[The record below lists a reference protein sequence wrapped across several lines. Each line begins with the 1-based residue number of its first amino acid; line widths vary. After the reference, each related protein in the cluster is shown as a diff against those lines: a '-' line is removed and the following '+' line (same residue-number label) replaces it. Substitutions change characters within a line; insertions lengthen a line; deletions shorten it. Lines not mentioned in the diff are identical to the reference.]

1 MAPPPLWLPPR
12 GPRDPPAPRLPQT
25 FLLPQTF
32 YPQGAAN
39 LCPLPRQQQ
48 PFPAAWAPS
57 LHVAPQGPQ
66 ALPPPGLQRAPCGCF
81 FDPRVFHIE
90 WTVTSLPPPASST
103 LSRGTAS
110 LPGAALWGGPRG
122 CRTLPAWAAPLTP
135 QGQPPHIAPQ
145 NYQGRAE
152 APDPPPALP
161 TSIPGY
167 RHIEGQPAHINS
179 SGTAT
184 PAGAHPGTNIPPGP
198 DTPRSPS
205 AGPHHQAP
213 GHPDG
218 DFEVS
223 EEELLQEAL
232 RLFGVSLDTVG
243 ASQDNQGS
251 SSMPGESGGTGAE
264 GTAVAPA
271 PLVLPMSIP
280 GYQHIEGQPA
290 QTNICG
296 TATPAG
302 AHPDTNIPPGSYDSP
317 SQALEDLP
325 GDLEVSDEELLQEAL
340 SLLGCSLDGV
350 EASHEDAGSSPMHG
364 DRGGTGAEGNTVA
377 LASPVLPTSSAAYQH
392 VEEQP
397 AQLPIYGTA
406 TTAEAHLG
414 SNTPLGSNDPS
425 CPSAASQNQ
434 VLGDLAG
441 DLTVS
446 EEVPLEEALRLFGCS
461 LDTVGT
467 FLLPQT
473 FYPQGAAN
481 LCPLPR
487 QQQPFPAAWAPS
499 LHVAPQGPQALP
511 PPGLQ
516 RAPCG
521 CFFDPRVFH
530 IEWTVTSLPPPASS
544 TLSRGT
550 ASLPGAALW
559 GGPRGCR
566 TLPAW
571 AAPLTPQGQPPHIAP
586 QNYQGRAEAPDPP
599 PALPTSIPG
608 YRHIE
613 GQPAH
618 INSSGTATPAGA
630 HPGTNIPPG
639 PDTPRSPSAGPHHQ
653 APGHPDGDFEVSEEE
668 LLQEA
673 LRLFGVSLD
682 TVGASQDN
690 QGSSSMPGE
699 SGGTGAEGTA
709 VAPAPLVL
717 PMSIPGYQHIEGQPA
732 QTNICGTAT
741 PAGAHP
747 DTNIPPGSYDS
758 PSQALEDLPGDL
770 EVSDE
775 ELLQEALSLLGCSLD
790 GVEASHEDAGSSP
803 MHGDRGGTGAEGNT
817 VALASPVLPTS
828 SAAYQHVEEQPAQL
842 PIYGTAT
849 TAEAHLGSN
858 TPLGSND
865 PSCPSAAS
873 QNQVLGDL
881 AGDLTV
887 SEEVPLE
894 EALRLFGCSLD
905 TVGVSQDAFSSSSSP
920 VPGELGGTGTATPP
934 LRLCLALPARGA
946 AHPRLQHPRDH

>member
-1 MAPPPLWLPPR
+1 MAPPPLRLPPR

-25 FLLPQTF
+25 FVLPQTF

-57 LHVAPQGPQ
+57 LHVAPQGHQ

-317 SQALEDLP
+317 SQALQDLP

-377 LASPVLPTSSAAYQH
+377 LASPVLPTSSAGYQH

-397 AQLPIYGTA
+397 AQITIYGTA
-406 TTAEAHLG
+406 TTAEAHVG
-414 SNTPLGSNDPS
+414 SN
-425 CPSAASQNQ
+425 
-434 VLGDLAG
+434 
-441 DLTVS
+441 
-446 EEVPLEEALRLFGCS
+446 
-461 LDTVGT
+461 
-467 FLLPQT
+467 
-473 FYPQGAAN
+473 
-481 LCPLPR
+481 
-487 QQQPFPAAWAPS
+487 
-499 LHVAPQGPQALP
+499 
-511 PPGLQ
+511 
-516 RAPCG
+516 
-521 CFFDPRVFH
+521 
-530 IEWTVTSLPPPASS
+530 I
-544 TLSRGT
+544 
-550 ASLPGAALW
+550 
-559 GGPRGCR
+559 
-566 TLPAW
+566 
-571 AAPLTPQGQPPHIAP
+571 
-586 QNYQGRAEAPDPP
+586 
-599 PALPTSIPG
+599 
-608 YRHIE
+608 
-613 GQPAH
+613 
-618 INSSGTATPAGA
+618 
-630 HPGTNIPPG
+630 
-639 PDTPRSPSAGPHHQ
+639 
-653 APGHPDGDFEVSEEE
+653 
-668 LLQEA
+668 
-673 LRLFGVSLD
+673 
-682 TVGASQDN
+682 
-690 QGSSSMPGE
+690 
-699 SGGTGAEGTA
+699 
-709 VAPAPLVL
+709 
-717 PMSIPGYQHIEGQPA
+717 
-732 QTNICGTAT
+732 
-741 PAGAHP
+741 
-747 DTNIPPGSYDS
+747 
-758 PSQALEDLPGDL
+758 
-770 EVSDE
+770 
-775 ELLQEALSLLGCSLD
+775 
-790 GVEASHEDAGSSP
+790 
-803 MHGDRGGTGAEGNT
+803 
-817 VALASPVLPTS
+817 
-828 SAAYQHVEEQPAQL
+828 
-842 PIYGTAT
+842 
-849 TAEAHLGSN
+849 
-858 TPLGSND
+858 PLGSND

>member
-1 MAPPPLWLPPR
+1 MAPPPLRLPPR

-25 FLLPQTF
+25 FVLPQTF

-57 LHVAPQGPQ
+57 LHVAPQGHQ

-152 APDPPPALP
+152 APDPPALP

-317 SQALEDLP
+317 SQALQDLP

-377 LASPVLPTSSAAYQH
+377 LASPVLPRSSAGYQH

-397 AQLPIYGTA
+397 AQITIYGTA
-406 TTAEAHLG
+406 TTAEAHVG
-414 SNTPLGSNDPS
+414 SN
-425 CPSAASQNQ
+425 
-434 VLGDLAG
+434 
-441 DLTVS
+441 
-446 EEVPLEEALRLFGCS
+446 
-461 LDTVGT
+461 
-467 FLLPQT
+467 
-473 FYPQGAAN
+473 
-481 LCPLPR
+481 
-487 QQQPFPAAWAPS
+487 
-499 LHVAPQGPQALP
+499 
-511 PPGLQ
+511 
-516 RAPCG
+516 
-521 CFFDPRVFH
+521 
-530 IEWTVTSLPPPASS
+530 I
-544 TLSRGT
+544 
-550 ASLPGAALW
+550 
-559 GGPRGCR
+559 
-566 TLPAW
+566 
-571 AAPLTPQGQPPHIAP
+571 
-586 QNYQGRAEAPDPP
+586 
-599 PALPTSIPG
+599 
-608 YRHIE
+608 
-613 GQPAH
+613 
-618 INSSGTATPAGA
+618 
-630 HPGTNIPPG
+630 
-639 PDTPRSPSAGPHHQ
+639 
-653 APGHPDGDFEVSEEE
+653 
-668 LLQEA
+668 
-673 LRLFGVSLD
+673 
-682 TVGASQDN
+682 
-690 QGSSSMPGE
+690 
-699 SGGTGAEGTA
+699 
-709 VAPAPLVL
+709 
-717 PMSIPGYQHIEGQPA
+717 
-732 QTNICGTAT
+732 
-741 PAGAHP
+741 
-747 DTNIPPGSYDS
+747 
-758 PSQALEDLPGDL
+758 
-770 EVSDE
+770 
-775 ELLQEALSLLGCSLD
+775 
-790 GVEASHEDAGSSP
+790 
-803 MHGDRGGTGAEGNT
+803 
-817 VALASPVLPTS
+817 
-828 SAAYQHVEEQPAQL
+828 
-842 PIYGTAT
+842 
-849 TAEAHLGSN
+849 
-858 TPLGSND
+858 PLGSND